1 MKKTLISA
9 TVASVIALASSS
21 AMAAGPDIYGRI
33 DVAATH
39 TQTKGS
45 LQTSTSGV
53 QDGGTYFENNFSHI
67 GFKGTEKLNE
77 NMDVLYQMEFGVD
90 NMGANKASS
99 PFNAR
104 NTFLGLRTNFGTAL
118 VGRND
123 PVFKQTE
130 GSVDVFGNTSA
141 DMDRLVA
148 GQGRVGDGLWY
159 YSPKI
164 ADLVTLNATYLM
176 KSNQVVARGRT
187 QYALS
192 ATLGDAKLKMHNFYV
207 ATGLNK
213 AINNVDAYR
222 FVGQMKL
229 ADFTL
234 GGLYQHSKSAT
245 LNNLK
250 GSSYIASIKYNL
262 NGVNLKAQ
270 YGYDGAGLGNYAKN
284 LGLQNK
290 DNSDFNI
297 NQMDFGADYKLAKS
311 TMIYGQYSFYQGHYK
326 EVNTKVDLKDDN
338 VFSFGVRYDF

>member
-39 TQTKGS
+39 AQTKGS

-53 QDGGTYFENNFSHI
+53 NGGGSYFENNFSNI
-67 GFKGTEKLNE
+67 GLKGSEKLNE
-77 NMDVLYQMEFGVD
+77 QMTVLYQMEFGVD
-90 NMGANKASS
+90 NMGADKASS

-104 NTFLGLRTNFGTAL
+104 NTFLGLQTNYGTAL

-130 GSVDVFGNTSA
+130 GNVDAFGNTSA

-164 ADLVTLNATYLM
+164 ANLVTLNATYLM
-176 KSNQVVARGRT
+176 KSNQLVARGRT

-192 ATLGDAKLKMHNFYV
+192 ATLGDAKLTNQNFY
-207 ATGLNK
+207 AAAGLNK

-222 FVGQMKL
+222 LVGQMKL
-229 ADFTL
+229 ADFTV
-234 GGLYQHSKSAT
+234 GGLYQHSKSAQFA
-245 LNNLK
+245 NLD
-250 GSSYIASIKYNL
+250 GNSYIASIKYNL

-284 LGLQNK
+284 LGLQKAGNH
-290 DNSDFNI
+290 DFNI
-297 NQMDFGADYKLAKS
+297 NQMDLGADYKLAKS
-311 TMIYGQYSFYQGHYK
+311 TMIYGQYSLYQGHYK
-326 EVNTKVDLKDDN
+326 IANTKVDLKDDN
-338 VFSFGVRYDF
+338 VFTFGVRYDF